1 MRQFINRALRKFDKL
16 TREQLKSLLV
26 STSEEVTRLKT
37 ALDSINS
44 GLMVCNDRHRLS
56 LVNRSAE
63 RFLHIG
69 DYENASRAVWHI
81 VHDKEIAAF
90 LQTVLQNGDRV
101 EDKEF
106 NVEKNGLVRR
116 LSISVLPLVEEH
128 HVTGSLAL
136 IDDVTERRERDAL
149 MRRIENLASLNTLA
163 AGVAHEIKNP
173 LGSISIHIQL
183 IKKAL
188 ARGLKLCL
196 ETHRD
201 NAEFPEP
208 RLGYDSLEK
217 YLNVVTDEMDR
228 LNRIV
233 VDFLYTV
240 RPMKLELKQG
250 DITALLAEMLDFYHF
265 ELEAAHIKTEAVFSE
280 NMPSLLYDERAM
292 KQALLNLLKNAK
304 EAMEN
309 GGILA
314 VTTSFSD
321 DKAIISIQDSGCG
334 IPEEHL
340 GKVFEPYWTTK
351 LNGSGLGLLLV
362 FKIIREHGGDISVHS
377 PPGSGARF
385 DIVLPLLQKERPLL
399 TFKGGPR

>member
-1 MRQFINRALRKFDKL
+1 MRQFLSRALRKFDKL
-16 TREQLKSLLV
+16 TKEQLESLLV
-26 STSEEVTRLKT
+26 STSDEVTRLET

-44 GLMVCNDRHRLS
+44 GILVCTKRHRLS

-69 DYENASRAVWHI
+69 DYENTSHTVWQ
-81 VHDKEIAAF
+81 VVQDKEIAAF

-116 LSISVLPLVEEH
+116 LSISVLPLVEERR
-128 HVTGSLAL
+128 VTGSLVL
-136 IDDVTERRERDAL
+136 IDDVTERREREAL
-149 MRRIENLASLNTLA
+149 MRRIENLASLTTLA

-183 IKKAL
+183 IKKVI

-217 YLNVVTDEMDR
+217 YLNVVTDEIDR

-240 RPMKLELKQG
+240 RPMKLEPKLG
-250 DITALLAEMLDFYHF
+250 NITVLLAELLDFYHF
-265 ELEAAHIKTEAVFSE
+265 ELEAAHIKTETIFSE
-280 NMPSLLYDERAM
+280 DTPPLLYDERAM
-292 KQALLNLLKNAK
+292 KQAFLNLLKNAK
-304 EAMEN
+304 EAMDG
-309 GGILA
+309 GGILT
-314 VTTSFSD
+314 VTTGLSD
-321 DKAIISIQDSGCG
+321 DRALISIQDTGCG
-334 IPEEHL
+334 IAEDHL
-340 GKVFEPYWTTK
+340 EKVFEPYWTTK
-351 LNGSGLGLLLV
+351 PNGSGLGLLLV

-377 PPGSGARF
+377 RPGIGARF
-385 DIVLPLLQKERPLL
+385 DITLPLPQKERPRLI
-399 TFKGGPR
+399 FKGGPW